1 MELTDLKQG
10 DHIILEIKWGDRPY
24 QIKTAVVGTG
34 EGAILIKPFTYKGT
48 VLDLTSVQFHDMIY
62 NIYCVDKL
70 ANNRLVWH
78 NVQIETQV
86 YKKETYYVVRPS
98 VARRFPSLSERRE
111 HKRMMLNRSGSVL
124 LGKDGPAIAINVHD
138 VSDNGI
144 SFIAQAGMEFPG
156 KGMRIEFQDEI
167 RGHNFQLQVDCRMVR
182 RQERDG
188 QELVG
193 CRIVQT
199 NRDFLAYICLKRMEF
214 EALMKQEKA
223 AAGAGGQ

>member
-10 DHIILEIKWGDRPY
+10 DRIILEIKWGERPY

-48 VLDLTSVQFHDMIY
+48 VLDLTSIQFHDMLY
-62 NIYCVDKL
+62 NIYCVDQRTGS
-70 ANNRLVWH
+70 RLVWH

-98 VARRFPSLSERRE
+98 AARLFPSLSERRQ
-111 HKRMMLNRSGSVL
+111 HKRMLLNRSGSVL
-124 LGKDGPAIAINVHD
+124 LAKDGPGFPVKVHD
-138 VSDNGI
+138 VSDNGV
-144 SFIAQAGMEFPG
+144 SFVMQAGIDFPG
-156 KGMRIEFQDEI
+156 KVIRIGFDDEI
-167 RGHNFQLQVDCRMVR
+167 RGHGFHLQIDCRIVR
-182 RQERDG
+182 RQEHE
-188 QELVG
+188 QAELIG

-214 EALMKQEKA
+214 EAQLKQER
-223 AAGAGGQ
+223 AGNMA